1 MQIPSITIFHDLVPL
16 GTFIL
21 LAVAGMCGGH
31 LAKRVKLPDITGQI
45 LTGMLLGP
53 GLLVIFSEK
62 SLHEMKIITEVALG
76 VLTFIAGTHLS
87 FKKLHNA
94 SKRVFLFAGADVVI
108 SFVGVFA
115 LLTAF
120 NIQNMSGRLLLAAMA
135 IATAPGTVVGLI
147 QAKKARGILVKTLIG
162 VVALNNIAAIVALE
176 ICKIISV
183 ELLSA
188 DIFAAIRFLEVF
200 ALSFVMDLLIGAL
213 IGWLAAMVTKHQHE
227 ESGLFSTILLA
238 ILANVVICQ
247 YFHLSTMI
255 VCMAAG
261 VTFSNL
267 SYHARRVSH
276 ILEGFNGLIFCVFFT
291 LAGTHLHLSM
301 FKVAGLA
308 GMVYVLSRFG
318 AKALAVF
325 VVGRFA
331 RVPRTIS
338 RYLGMCL
345 IPQSGLTI
353 GLVISLNEFDIF
365 VETGLAA
372 SVAAIAL
379 ASVVVNEIVGPLLTQ
394 RSFDLAKESGQ
405 SAPRLVDF
413 LQEEFILIPLEAK
426 DKWDAIEKMCRFLV
440 KTNHLRSIR
449 FEDLYQSVIDR
460 EKEFST
466 GLGHHL
472 AVPHARI
479 PASESLMGVVGI
491 LKRPIDFEALDGD
504 KVDIIC
510 LVATPE
516 GKENLHLK
524 VLGTISK
531 IFMDNVSLHEELVAA
546 KTAAEAY
553 DLFQCL
559 EVQEINYFLD
569 ENI

>member
-1 MQIPSITIFHDLVPL
+1 MPLSRRWCWEGEHNMQIPSLNIFHDLVPL

-21 LAVAGMCGGH
+21 LAVVGMCGGH
-31 LAKRVKLPDITGQI
+31 LAKRIKLPDITGQI
-45 LTGMLLGP
+45 LAGMLLGP
-53 GLLVIFSEK
+53 GLLQLFSEP

-87 FKKLHNA
+87 FKKFHNA

-108 SFVGVFA
+108 TFVGVFVV
-115 LLTAF
+115 LSVLD
-120 NIQNMSGRLLLAAMA
+120 IQNISGRLLLASIA

-147 QAKKARGILVKTLIG
+147 QAKKARGVLVKTLIG

-188 DIFAAIRFLEVF
+188 EPFAAIAFLEAF
-200 ALSFVMDLLIGAL
+200 ALSFVLDLVIGAFV
-213 IGWLAAMVTKHQHE
+213 GWLAAVVTKHQHE

-247 YFHLSTMI
+247 YFPLSTMI

-267 SYHARRVSH
+267 SYHTRRVAH
-276 ILEGFNGLIFCVFFT
+276 TLEGFNGLIFCVFFT

-301 FKVAGLA
+301 FKVAGVA
-308 GMVYVLSRFG
+308 GIVYVVSRFG
-318 AKALAVF
+318 AKALAVYA
-325 VVGRFA
+325 VGKFSQ
-331 RVPRTIS
+331 VSQTIT

-379 ASVVVNEIVGPLLTQ
+379 ASVVVNEIIGPLATEK
-394 RSFDLAKESGQ
+394 SFDLAKESGQ
-405 SAPRLVDF
+405 GAPRLVDF
-413 LQEEFILIPLEAK
+413 LQEEFILLPMKAN

-440 KTNHLRSIR
+440 KTNHLNSIN
-449 FEDLYQSVIDR
+449 FKNLHQSVIDR
-460 EKEFST
+460 EMVCST
-466 GLGHHL
+466 GMGHGL
-472 AVPHARI
+472 AVPHARV
-479 PASESLMGVVGI
+479 PSSEQLMGVIGV
-491 LKRPIDFEALDGD
+491 LSKPVDFDAPDGAG
-504 KVDIIC
+504 VDIVC
-510 LVATPE
+510 LVDITSDT
-516 GKENLHLK
+516 
-524 VLGTISK
+524 V
-531 IFMDNVSLHEELVAA
+531 
-546 KTAAEAY
+546 
-553 DLFQCL
+553 
-559 EVQEINYFLD
+559 
-569 ENI
+569 